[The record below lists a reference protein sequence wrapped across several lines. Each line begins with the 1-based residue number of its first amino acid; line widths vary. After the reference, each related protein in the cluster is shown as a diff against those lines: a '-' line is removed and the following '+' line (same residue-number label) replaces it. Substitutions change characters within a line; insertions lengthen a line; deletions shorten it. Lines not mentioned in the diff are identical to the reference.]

1 MLETDQSRGTA
12 QQREV
17 RHVLVA
23 PRGNLRLGGRKNRGE
38 RLVRGFRGGG
48 EGGRVHRGEFG
59 VGGIERGG
67 RRRNDGIS
75 RGDRRD
81 GWIGGNSGNS
91 GNRRRLGVG
100 IGGEEGVEVIDKIGM
115 TMEELA
121 NLEVREEKEGE
132 NTRSSTLE
140 ILKSLFAWLRRM
152 EINSLYSL
160 SPLSLKRS

>member
-1 MLETDQSRGTA
+1 M
-12 QQREV
+12 
-17 RHVLVA
+17 
-23 PRGNLRLGGRKNRGE
+23 
-38 RLVRGFRGGG
+38 
-48 EGGRVHRGEFG
+48 
-59 VGGIERGG
+59 
-67 RRRNDGIS
+67 
-75 RGDRRD
+75 
-81 GWIGGNSGNS
+81 
-91 GNRRRLGVG
+91 G